1 MRLNKRMT
9 KDVFEFRMKGEP
21 HCWVGLVD
29 IREISIEEL
38 GDNFE
43 HVLLKMDGTNN
54 KTKARE
60 QIQFHMSS
68 YTFEQLVE
76 GINRIIPKYK
86 ELQKKND

>member
-1 MRLNKRMT
+1 MT
-9 KDVFEFRMKGEP
+9 KDIFEFRMSGEP
-21 HCWVGLVD
+21 HTWEGLVD

-38 GDNFE
+38 GERFE

-68 YTFEQLVE
+68 YTFERLIE
-76 GINRIIPKYK
+76 GINNIIPKYK
-86 ELQKKND
+86 EMKKNAK